1 MKTLNKKETEIQN
14 TLARLRADNPPSL
27 PATGVTATEKKARSE
42 ISRQRVSAGLKKV
55 KTVDR
60 QAVIHAIIHDIMLG
74 AISQGEALKKLRLEV
89 LGLRQDEYARLV
101 DVSRKTLS
109 DVENDKGNYSAEII
123 NKIYKPF
130 GFETGLVP
138 ISKTLISSLFK

>member
-27 PATGVTATEKKARSE
+27 TATGVTATEKKARSE

-74 AISQGEALKKLRLEV
+74 AISQGEALKKLRVEV

-130 GFETGLVP
+130 GLETGLVP

>member
-27 PATGVTATEKKARSE
+27 PATGVTATEEKARSE

-74 AISQGEALKKLRLEV
+74 AISQGEALKKLRVEV

-130 GFETGLVP
+130 GLETGLVP

>member
-74 AISQGEALKKLRLEV
+74 AISQGEALKKLRVEV

-101 DVSRKTLS
+101 NVSRKTLS

-130 GFETGLVP
+130 GLETGLVP
-138 ISKTLISSLFK
+138 ISKTLISPLFK

>member
-27 PATGVTATEKKARSE
+27 PATGVTATEKKARLE

-74 AISQGEALKKLRLEV
+74 AISQGEALKKLRVEV

-130 GFETGLVP
+130 GLETGLVP

>member
-74 AISQGEALKKLRLEV
+74 AISQGEALKKLRVEV
-89 LGLRQDEYARLV
+89 LGLRQDEYARLM

-130 GFETGLVP
+130 GLETGLVP

>member
-74 AISQGEALKKLRLEV
+74 AISQGEALKKLRVEV

-130 GFETGLVP
+130 GLETRLVP